1 MFQLLSNWCQWIAAS
16 SSETSSTSTYTNEVD
31 DMGINKPVPVC
42 AYTRFRLGR
51 LEYVCAHFR
60 SYPTH

>member
-1 MFQLLSNWCQWIAAS
+1 MFQLLSDWCQWIEAS
-16 SSETSSTSTYTNEVD
+16 PSETFSTSISQEVD
-31 DMGINKPVPVC
+31 DMGIHKPVHVC

-60 SYPTH
+60 SYPGQ